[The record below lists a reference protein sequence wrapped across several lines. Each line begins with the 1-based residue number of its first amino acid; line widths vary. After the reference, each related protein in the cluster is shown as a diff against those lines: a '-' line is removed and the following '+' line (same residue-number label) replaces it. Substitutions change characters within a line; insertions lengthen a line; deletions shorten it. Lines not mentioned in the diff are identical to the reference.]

1 MVTEGFNQQKTEQ
14 KRNRM
19 RNALILLQHILKSVE
34 NTPDVVDLNGKYEGG
49 ALKNLVELYTNKN
62 KDDINLL
69 TAEEQKEINDLL
81 IRAKIYLAYYE
92 KDLIN
97 K

>member
-1 MVTEGFNQQKTEQ
+1 MEAPKHNPEREIGD

-19 RNALILLQHILKSVE
+19 RNASILLQHILNKLE
-34 NTPDVVDLNGKYEGG
+34 KTPGIVDLNGKFEGT

-69 TAEEQKEINDLL
+69 TADEQKELNDML
-81 IRAKIYLAYYE
+81 IRAKLYLAAQE
-92 KDLIN
+92 
-97 K
+97 

>member
-1 MVTEGFNQQKTEQ
+1 MEAPKHNPEREIGD

-19 RNALILLQHILKSVE
+19 RNASILLQHILNKLE
-34 NTPDVVDLNGKYEGG
+34 KTPGIVDGKFEGT

-69 TAEEQKEINDLL
+69 TADEQKELNDML
-81 IRAKIYLAYYE
+81 IRAKLYLAAQE
-92 KDLIN
+92 
-97 K
+97 